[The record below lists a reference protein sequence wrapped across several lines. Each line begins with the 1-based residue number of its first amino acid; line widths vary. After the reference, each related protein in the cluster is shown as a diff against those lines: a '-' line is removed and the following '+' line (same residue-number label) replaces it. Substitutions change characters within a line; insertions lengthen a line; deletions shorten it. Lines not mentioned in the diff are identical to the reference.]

1 MQDKFVIIAIMTFLH
16 DLFTTIWIGGMITLG
31 LSVFPSIKKVL
42 DMGPQTMKLIEVIQ
56 KRLSKIV
63 YVSIVGL
70 FITGA
75 VKAQMVPDFHRIF
88 YFGNTYS
95 MLLSAKH
102 ILVIIMVIIAILRSQ
117 VVGRNMK
124 DPNPKVL
131 KTKAGML
138 MINML
143 LGVIVL
149 LLSGFITAIGQDH
162 LLRFHS

>member
-16 DLFTTIWIGGMITLG
+16 DLFTAIWIGGMITLG

-42 DMGPQTMKLIEVIQ
+42 DMGPQTMKLIEAIQ

-75 VKAQMVPDFHRIF
+75 VKAKMVPEFLGLFH
-88 YFGNTYS
+88 FGNTYS
-95 MLLSAKH
+95 TLMGTKH
-102 ILVIIMVIIAILRSQ
+102 ILVIIMVIIAILRSR
-117 VVGRNMK
+117 VVGRKM
-124 DPNPKVL
+124 DAPAPKVE
-131 KTKAGML
+131 KAKVGML
-138 MINML
+138 LLNIL

-149 LLSGFITAIGQDH
+149 LLSGFGTAMT
-162 LLRFHS
+162 FS

>member
-16 DLFTTIWIGGMITLG
+16 DLFTAIWIGGMITLG

-42 DMGPQTMKLIEVIQ
+42 DMGPQTMKLIEAIQ
-56 KRLSKIV
+56 KKLSKIV

-75 VKAQMVPDFHRIF
+75 VKAKMVPEFLGLFH
-88 YFGNTYS
+88 FGNTYS
-95 MLLSAKH
+95 MILGVKH
-102 ILVIIMVIIAILRSQ
+102 ILVILMVVIAVLRSQ

-124 DPNPKVL
+124 GPNPKVV

-149 LLSGFITAIGQDH
+149 LLSGFNTALG
-162 LLRFHS
+162 